1 MNILNIF
8 FDKIYV
14 ITCLNLIERHDYIKN
29 HFNSLNLKF
38 EFKPSVLP
46 EVLSDAKITKT
57 EKSLVLGHANCIIDA
72 KLNNYKHI
80 LICED
85 DVEFISNIESQFE
98 TFINIL
104 PPDWHF
110 LQIGNYF
117 CSNTE
122 WLNRTKI
129 NENLYRF
136 RFGTGSHCIGVN
148 NTAYD
153 PIIESLTSYNDP
165 SDFSYYKL
173 YNHMNC
179 YCPEL
184 FFADQLSKSDI
195 SANENLL
202 KYIFESTV
210 KHTSKI

>member
-29 HFNSLNLKF
+29 YFNSLNLKF

-46 EVLSDAKITKT
+46 EFLSDAKITKT

-110 LQIGNYF
+110 LQMGNYS
-117 CSNTE
+117 CSNIE
-122 WLNRTKI
+122 WLKRNKI
-129 NENLYRF
+129 CDNLYRF
-136 RFGTGSHCIGVN
+136 KFGTGSHCIGIN
-148 NTAYD
+148 NTSYD
-153 PIIESLTSYNDP
+153 QIIKSLTSCEFP
-165 SDFSYYKL
+165 SDFSYYSL
-173 YNHMNC
+173 YSHMNC

-184 FFADQLSKSDI
+184 FFADQISKSGI
-195 SANENLL
+195 SIDQNLH
-202 KYIFESTV
+202 KFIFDSTI
-210 KHTSKI
+210 KHTCEI